1 MLGGLLYFKKTQN
14 LWFFNFLT
22 KKLSIFPRKNRAFSP
37 ATKKSS
43 ENFFLTEFPPLLM
56 WWEARGKKVS
66 SFLVSSFSSILA
78 HWFNYCH
85 FLHFALNLPFY
96 PSCFSICSI
105 SLSMMP
111 NLCMLIQLFS
121 TSLVSYIKS
130 LNIHLSGTARYH
142 HNAFKWNLKI
152 NTTTTR
158 EIWTKNQH
166 FWVEHWWKPIW
177 WATSIHTMNLWW
189 F

>member
-1 MLGGLLYFKKTQN
+1 
-14 LWFFNFLT
+14 
-22 KKLSIFPRKNRAFSP
+22 
-37 ATKKSS
+37 
-43 ENFFLTEFPPLLM
+43 M

-85 FLHFALNLPFY
+85 FLHFALNLPSY

-130 LNIHLSGTARYH
+130 LNIHLSGTATARYH

-158 EIWTKNQH
+158 ERFGQKISIFGWNIDESQFGERHPSTQWICDDFRLANRWRRGSIGKNNRN
-166 FWVEHWWKPIW
+166 
-177 WATSIHTMNLWW
+177 IH
-189 F
+189 